1 MARLQTPPAM
11 TGRRNF
17 LSCDSLD
24 GSDGISGGNDRHMD
38 NAPLSDCWPDWATSI
53 EDPATIE
60 ALARKNSP
68 AIVFGEIGRVLAV
81 VIAAIILINVSLNL
95 LHIH

>member
-24 GSDGISGGNDRHMD
+24 GSDGISGGNDRDMD
-38 NAPLSDCWPDWATSI
+38 NASWSDCWRDWATSI

-68 AIVFGEIGRVLAV
+68 AIVFCEIGRVLAV
-81 VIAAIILINVSLNL
+81 VITAIMLINVSLNL

>member
-1 MARLQTPPAM
+1 MARLQTPPAV
-11 TGRRNF
+11 TVGRNF

-24 GSDGISGGNDRHMD
+24 DSDGISGGNDRRMD
-38 NAPLSDCWPDWATSI
+38 NHPLSDCWPNWATSI

-81 VIAAIILINVSLNL
+81 VITAIILINVSLNL

>member
-1 MARLQTPPAM
+1 
-11 TGRRNF
+11 
-17 LSCDSLD
+17 
-24 GSDGISGGNDRHMD
+24 MD

-60 ALARKNSP
+60 ALTRKNSP

-81 VIAAIILINVSLNL
+81 VITAIILINVSLNL